1 MKKQLLSLF
10 AFLVSI
16 SLSGQT
22 LPEISLTDAVTGGK
36 VNVASKAGDKGLV
49 IIFHSLGCPFAKMYE
64 ARIKNLRT
72 RFQNQGINFILVNP
86 EMGSTPEEQAPL
98 KNFIDQSGIN
108 TAYLMDEKQE
118 LTKLFKISK
127 VPETV
132 LLSMGANGLEV
143 RYKGAID
150 NNPQA
155 ESSVSDRY
163 LEKAMNQV
171 LRGEVPTPNQVRAT
185 GCNIRTF

>member
-1 MKKQLLSLF
+1 MKTQLLSLF
-10 AFLVSI
+10 VFLISI
-16 SLSGQT
+16 SLSAQT
-22 LPEISLTDAVTGGK
+22 LPEITLTDAVTGGK
-36 VNVASKAGDKGLV
+36 VNVASKAGNKGLV
-49 IIFHSLGCPFAKMYE
+49 IIFHSIGCPFAIMYE
-64 ARIKNLRT
+64 SRIKDLRT

-86 EMGSTPEEQAPL
+86 ESGSTSEEQTPL

-127 VPETV
+127 VPEAV
-132 LLSMGANGLEV
+132 LLSRGTNGLEV

-155 ESSVSDRY
+155 ELSVSDRY
-163 LEKAMNQV
+163 LEKVMNQV

>member
-16 SLSGQT
+16 SLMAQT
-22 LPEISLTDAVTGGK
+22 LPEISFTDALTGGK

-64 ARIKNLRT
+64 ARIKDLRT

-86 EMGSTPEEQAPL
+86 ELGSTPEEQAAL

-118 LTKLFKISK
+118 LIKLFQISK
-127 VPETV
+127 VPEAL
-132 LLSMGANGLEV
+132 LLSKGDNGLEV

>member
-10 AFLVSI
+10 VFLISI
-16 SLSGQT
+16 SLSAQT
-22 LPEISLTDAVTGGK
+22 LPEITLIDAVTGGK
-36 VNVASKAGDKGLV
+36 VNVASKAGNKGLV
-49 IIFHSLGCPFAKMYE
+49 IIFHSLGCPFAIMYE
-64 ARIKNLRT
+64 SRIKDLRT

-86 EMGSTPEEQAPL
+86 EIGSTPEEQTPL

-108 TAYLMDEKQE
+108 TAYLMDENQE
-118 LTKLFKISK
+118 LTKLFRISK
-127 VPETV
+127 VPEAV
-132 LLSMGANGLEV
+132 LLSMGTNGLEV

>member
-1 MKKQLLSLF
+1 
-10 AFLVSI
+10 
-16 SLSGQT
+16 
-22 LPEISLTDAVTGGK
+22 
-36 VNVASKAGDKGLV
+36 
-49 IIFHSLGCPFAKMYE
+49 MYE
-64 ARIKNLRT
+64 ARIKDLRT

-86 EMGSTPEEQAPL
+86 ELGSTPEEQAAL

-118 LTKLFKISK
+118 LIKLFQISK
-127 VPETV
+127 VPEAL
-132 LLSMGANGLEV
+132 LLSKGDNGLEV

-171 LRGEVPTPNQVRAT
+171 LRCEVPTPNQVRAT